1 MLKFLLIAAMACNL
15 SAAEVNISSI
25 EEVRNKN
32 NTPNSFSGRK
42 SELNINFDVT
52 EKGFSTASHFKFE
65 IKKVVD
71 STGKRLELNGFN
83 KEKFQK
89 ISRFMNFG
97 KDKNKDKVSV
107 KLTVTEPNRKA
118 ESVDIEALLLLRAG
132 AQEEVIIENVIG
144 MKNEVVSHPIL
155 KEADITIT
163 ADIKQEGGFFG
174 NKNDQNF
181 YFKVEGNKDKIIKY
195 ELVDVNG
202 KKVSNGTSTST
213 INGVSTFGT
222 YLDNVPKKAH
232 LKLYVSLKQKTIKV
246 PIRLKKVILP

>member
-1 MLKFLLIAAMACNL
+1 MALNL

-32 NTPNSFSGRK
+32 NNPNSFSGRK
-42 SELNINFDVT
+42 SELNVNFDLIQ
-52 EKGFSTASHFKFE
+52 KGFSTATHYKFE
-65 IKKVVD
+65 IKKVID

-97 KDKNKDKVSV
+97 KNKNEDKISV

-132 AQEEVIIENVIG
+132 AQEEAIIENVID
-144 MKNEVVSHPIL
+144 MKNQVVSHPIL
-155 KEADITIT
+155 KEAGITVT
-163 ADIKQEGGFFG
+163 AGIKEGDGFFG

-181 YFKVEGNKDKIIKY
+181 YFKVEGNSDKIIKY

-202 KKVSNGTSTST
+202 KKISNGTSSST

-222 YLDNVPKKAH
+222 FLDNVPKKAH